1 MKKRKCQPFANK
13 QTRIATSHVL
23 TLLRTAITGQYKTPQ
38 MIENISFR
46 GHVRSAETADT
57 HIRISLE
64 LRDLYAGAF
73 LVANGGQEKAV
84 YSLSVATALSF
95 TSC

>member
-1 MKKRKCQPFANK
+1 MTQLCKLCNLYPFMFIIYG
-13 QTRIATSHVL
+13 QDGSTFCVHVFN
-23 TLLRTAITGQYKTPQ
+23 AFQ
-38 MIENISFR
+38 
-46 GHVRSAETADT
+46 
-57 HIRISLE
+57 SLE